1 MKKFMAAALAV
12 LILFSVIPVLSA
24 SAETL
29 EGFEDIYKIGDVDLN
44 GRITINDATELQ
56 RILAQLTEPTDEQ
69 MEKADADYDGRITIN
84 DATHLQRILAETYIP
99 LVGKKGIDISS
110 NNDSID
116 MRKVKEAGYD
126 FVMIRCGYGE
136 NVVEQDDWNFCE
148 NVRKCEELGMPWGV
162 YLFSYALSEADAL
175 SEVEHVDRL
184 LKAEK
189 AKGYL
194 PTLPI
199 VLDVEWSSYVE
210 NHGGW
215 NYDNINA
222 SRRFLSTAS
231 SSAATTR

>member
-44 GRITINDATELQ
+44 
-56 RILAQLTEPTDEQ
+56 
-69 MEKADADYDGRITIN
+69 GRITIN

-199 VLDVEWSSYVE
+199 VLDVEWSS
-210 NHGGW
+210 
-215 NYDNINA
+215 
-222 SRRFLSTAS
+222 
-231 SSAATTR
+231 